1 MYGRLQEQR
10 HAERGVH
17 LDFFFSAR
25 GTEMQRAP
33 LGMLRS
39 LMNQLFH
46 QDPSV
51 RPPVRELYEDRCAA
65 FGRGGH
71 DWEWQRRELE
81 DLLTSAIKTSA
92 QQQQMTIFIDALDEA
107 GEESAQEIAGYF
119 HRVLEA
125 IVSVSANARICIS
138 CRHYP
143 IASTVHGVEVVVEEH
158 NGDDII
164 AFLDDPLNL
173 DCPRPN
179 DTRDL
184 EQWHGLRTDLVRRA
198 AGVFQWVRL
207 IVPLVQKHINN
218 CEPPEYVRQ
227 WLHRVPKELEAVYEH
242 IIRNVIDCEHRSQSY
257 KLFQWVCFAEQPLSV
272 TEIRYALGAEG
283 AGPSSPRVKCC
294 DTSDFVKT
302 DEQMKGRLKALSGGL
317 VEAVEERVQVI
328 HQSLNEFLLP
338 KGLALLASLQI
349 EGPAI
354 NPADNKAAIVG
365 QCQATLYWSCLN
377 YLATE
382 LDEDSC
388 LQKEIQDYYFAR
400 TDQLRESLSH
410 LPLMR
415 YATIH
420 VLVHG
425 EKATVYRG
433 DLSGQIRLLE
443 QIIPHWIGVYKIF
456 DPYPWKSPPGHTTIL
471 HVAARAN
478 LTDIVER
485 LMGHSPDVGNRHRR
499 TWKLRRERT
508 RKIMKP
514 DIRDNKGYTAL
525 HVAAQ
530 WGHQSVI
537 EILFHAGAS
546 IHVLTTE
553 GETPLVIAAGN
564 GHLRVLQ
571 WLLRQGANVND
582 ARGSSGNALAAA
594 AQHGEVMIVKFLLDH
609 GADVNAQGGK
619 YGNALQAASYNN
631 QKKIVQMLLER
642 EADVNAQEDEHGN
655 ALRAASSCGHEK
667 IVQMLLK
674 RGADV
679 NAPGGR
685 YDNAL
690 QAASFGGYEKIVQM
704 LLERGV
710 DANAQGGRFGN
721 ALQAASRYGY
731 EKIVQML
738 LKRGADVNAQG
749 GYFGNALQAAS
760 FAGHEK
766 IVQMLLE
773 REIDVNAQGGRF
785 GNALQAASFDGHEK
799 IVQMLL
805 EREVGVN
812 AQGGFYGNA
821 LQAASYRGREK
832 IVQMLLER
840 GVDVN
845 AQGGEFDN
853 ALQAASRYGH
863 ERVKQLL
870 INAGAKVEL
879 EESSRKKKR
888 R

>member
-25 GTEMQRAP
+25 GTEMQRTP

-39 LMNQLFH
+39 LLNQLFH

-51 RPPVRELYEDRCAA
+51 RPPVRELYEHRCAS

-71 DWEWQRRELE
+71 SWEWQRRELE

-218 CEPPEYVRQ
+218 CEPPEDVRQ

-242 IIRNVIDCEHRSQSY
+242 IIRNVIDREHLSQSY
-257 KLFQWVCFAEQPLSV
+257 KLFQWVCLAEEPLSV
-272 TEIRYALGAEG
+272 TEIRYALAAEG
-283 AGPSSPRVKCC
+283 ADPSSPRVKCC

-302 DEQMKGRLKALSGGL
+302 DEQMKGRLRALSGGL

-338 KGLALLASLQI
+338 KGLALLALLQI

-388 LQKEIQDYYFAR
+388 LQKENKDNHIAR
-400 TDQLRESLSH
+400 KHQLSESLSH
-410 LPLMR
+410 LPFMK

-443 QIIPHWIGVYKIF
+443 QIIPQWIGVYEIF
-456 DPYPWKSPPGHTTIL
+456 DPYSWKCPPWHTTIL

-485 LMGHSPDVGNRHRR
+485 LMGHSPDVGKRHRR
-499 TWKLRRERT
+499 TGKLRRERT

-514 DIRDNKGYTAL
+514 DIQDDDGYTAL

-530 WGHQSVI
+530 WGHQSII

-546 IHVLTTE
+546 IHIPTTA
-553 GETPLVIAAGN
+553 GQTPLVLAAGN

-571 WLLRQGANVND
+571 WLLRQGANLNE
-582 ARGSSGNALAAA
+582 ARGSSENALEAAA
-594 AQHGEVMIVKFLLDH
+594 RHGEVMIVKFLLDH
-609 GADVNAQGGK
+609 G
-619 YGNALQAASYNN
+619 
-631 QKKIVQMLLER
+631 
-642 EADVNAQEDEHGN
+642 
-655 ALRAASSCGHEK
+655 
-667 IVQMLLK
+667 
-674 RGADV
+674 
-679 NAPGGR
+679 
-685 YDNAL
+685 
-690 QAASFGGYEKIVQM
+690 
-704 LLERGV
+704 V
-710 DANAQGGRFGN
+710 D
-721 ALQAASRYGY
+721 
-731 EKIVQML
+731 
-738 LKRGADVNAQG
+738 
-749 GYFGNALQAAS
+749 
-760 FAGHEK
+760 
-766 IVQMLLE
+766 
-773 REIDVNAQGGRF
+773 
-785 GNALQAASFDGHEK
+785 
-799 IVQMLL
+799 
-805 EREVGVN
+805 VN

-821 LQAASYRGREK
+821 LQAASYEGHEKIVQILLERGADVNAQGGEHGSALQAASFNGREKIVQMLLEREVNVNAQGGSFGNALQAASGRGHEKIVQMLFERETDVNAQGGECGNALQAASFGGHEK

-845 AQGGEFDN
+845 AQGGYFGN
-853 ALQAASRYGH
+853 ALQAASFGGHGGKIVQILIARGADVNAQGGEYGNALQAASFYGYQG
-863 ERVKQLL
+863 VKQIL
-870 INAGAKVEL
+870 IDAGAKEEL
-879 EESSRKKKR
+879 EERSRKKKTLKWR
-888 R
+888 RRMIFILFLNESRLKNLRF